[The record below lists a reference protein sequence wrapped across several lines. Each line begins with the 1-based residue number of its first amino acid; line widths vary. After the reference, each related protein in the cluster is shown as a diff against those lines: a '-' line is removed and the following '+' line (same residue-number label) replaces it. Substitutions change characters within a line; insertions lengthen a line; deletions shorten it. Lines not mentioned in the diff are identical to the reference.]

1 MTDDDRVVPGVGIEE
16 ELRLLGHR
24 LAIPA
29 PAVGTVDAVMAR
41 IDREPVPA
49 SDDLR
54 RRIDSL
60 TEWLRNRW
68 RAATVVAVGALLVVL
83 AVSPA
88 GAAIR
93 EWLGFGAVVVDQQP
107 PTSTEPT
114 PASGTGSEPEGRQL
128 SLVQA
133 RAAVSFPVEV
143 PAVLGEPEHV
153 TVAPDGRMVTMQW
166 SAAGGP
172 VRLDQIDGSLA
183 PYYVKKF
190 YDDVVFTQVDGRE
203 ALWFA
208 RSHPIVLLDQDG
220 AERTES
226 ARQSGPS
233 LLWQRAGVTLRLE
246 GVADQQAAVA
256 MAESLSG

>member
-1 MTDDDRVVPGVGIEE
+1 MTDDDRVDPGVGIED
-16 ELRLLGHR
+16 ELRLLGRR
-24 LAIPA
+24 LAMPE
-29 PAVGTVDAVMAR
+29 PAVGTVEAVMAR
-41 IDREPVPA
+41 IDREPVPD
-49 SDDLR
+49 SNSLR
-54 RRIDSL
+54 RRADALL
-60 TEWLRNRW
+60 TWLRNRW

-93 EWLGFGAVVVDQQP
+93 EWLGFGAVIVDQQP
-107 PTSTEPT
+107 PTSAQPT
-114 PASGTGSEPEGRQL
+114 PAPGAAGEPEGRQL
-128 SLVQA
+128 SLSQA
-133 RAAVSFPVEV
+133 RAAVSFPVLV
-143 PAVLGEPEHV
+143 PAALGEPELV

-166 SAAGGP
+166 SAADGP

-190 YDDVVFTQVDGRE
+190 YDDVVFTEVDGRE

-233 LLWQRAGVTLRLE
+233 LLWQRAGITLRLE
-246 GVADQQAAVA
+246 GIADQQAAVA
-256 MAESLSG
+256 VAESLTD

>member
-1 MTDDDRVVPGVGIEE
+1 MTDEDRVVPGVGIEE
-16 ELRLLGHR
+16 ELRQLGHR

-54 RRIDSL
+54 RRIDAL

-107 PTSTEPT
+107 QTGSTT
-114 PASGTGSEPEGRQL
+114 PAPSTDDPEGRRL
-128 SLVQA
+128 SLPDA
-133 RAAVSFPVEV
+133 RAAVAFPLLV
-143 PAVLGEPEHV
+143 PATLGEPERV
-153 TVAPDGRMVTMQW
+153 TLAPDGRMVTMRW
-166 SAAGGP
+166 SAADGP
-172 VRLDQIDGSLA
+172 IRLDQIDGSLA
-183 PYYVKKF
+183 PYYVKKY
-190 YDDVVFTQVDGRE
+190 YDDVVFTEVNGRE

-208 RSHPIVLLDQDG
+208 RSHPIVLLDPDG
-220 AERTES
+220 TERTES

-233 LLWQRAGVTLRLE
+233 LLWQRAGITLRLE

-256 MAESLSG
+256 IAESLPG